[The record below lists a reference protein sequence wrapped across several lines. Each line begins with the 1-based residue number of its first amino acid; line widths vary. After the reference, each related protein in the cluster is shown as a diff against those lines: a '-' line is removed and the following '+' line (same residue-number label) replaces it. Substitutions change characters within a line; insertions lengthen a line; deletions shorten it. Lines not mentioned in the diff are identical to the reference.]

1 MPTTTATKQP
11 QGYDPPLPLKMTMV
25 VGVRLKQQNNSMKT
39 GEDVVKINVSRFKQ
53 YAWLLG

>member
-53 YAWLLG
+53 YA